1 MNELMPY
8 IAAVL
13 GFLAVFVLNS
23 IKQEM
28 RDIKQSLGALETDMR
43 LGVASLDKRVTIV
56 ETRCGSNH
64 RTHADGQ

>member
-1 MNELMPY
+1 MTELMPY
-8 IAAVL
+8 IAATL

-28 RDIKQSLGALETDMR
+28 HDIKQSLNSLEADMR
-43 LGVASLDKRVTIV
+43 GGVSALDRRITII

-64 RTHADGQ
+64 NSRECL